1 MNVAICGAVSIPRPQ
16 GSLFTVLDDLERAA
30 SRLPA
35 TAEFSAQVANRY
47 LGPPADVGCCK
58 EQHPKEPDDAN
69 VARRL
74 VALARRIDDAAS
86 AIDYNLNRL
95 SE

>member
-1 MNVAICGAVSIPRPQ
+1 MHGCEQAPRLTVSFF
-16 GSLFTVLDDLERAA
+16 SVLKDLERAA

-47 LGPPADVGCCK
+47 LGPPAGEECCK
-58 EQHPKEPDDAN
+58 DQRPKEPDDSNAI
-69 VARRL
+69 RRL
-74 VALARRIDDAAS
+74 VALTRRIDDAAS

>member
-1 MNVAICGAVSIPRPQ
+1 MGNVMCGAVTMPRPQ
-16 GSLFTVLDDLERAA
+16 GSLFTVLEDLERVA
-30 SRLPA
+30 SWLPA

-47 LGPPADVGCCK
+47 LGPPADAECCK
-58 EQHPKEPDDAN
+58 GQHPKEPDDAD